1 MTPAL
6 RESATKARGVHL
18 SSLSTKTM
26 EPSAL
31 LKTASPR
38 AVEEMPKKDC
48 SSQIN
53 CSVFRFP
60 TPEPRVNN
68 HLVNLKPF
76 GSLQPSNQYQTTL
89 LMSSPSSLKTYDNNS
104 VQRKLGEPYC
114 SGLKN
119 GTGPQFRRI
128 GHSQSEELIDK
139 GPKSDVPTRCH
150 RVIEVKRALVSNAT
164 KVNSG
169 DKTQPRNCK
178 WCPSNGFLSK
188 TSNAKIQRN
197 ILHCPQKKVWP
208 GHPDSIMSSLATRKE
223 KEVNARL
230 VQCVKKQKVLLSQ
243 AQRTQKHLQMLL
255 AKHVVKHCGQQ
266 LRCCVKHQLQKL
278 KASGEPSGAWDLSFP
293 GCTEVNSAASL
304 STVENGSW
312 RDPKTG
318 FARSAASKFQRFVLS
333 AAGLLSHVE
342 ENLDSE
348 ATGSSSDEEWN
359 EKPVNKN
366 AAANCSSE
374 WRWLVDRARI
384 GSRWAWLQAQISEL
398 ECKIQQLTGIHRQIR
413 ANKGMVILEECKLP
427 KHNSM
432 KQIQLTDQAALLSP
446 MRNSQIP
453 MERPESLLEQDFELS
468 PSSPTLLL
476 QNIERQSAQLT
487 EIISSL
493 IAPFSQSPTS
503 SPLSSKSYRHKHLT
517 NGISCSFSE
526 NVGQR
531 PPSSSWL
538 RSEKQVKK
546 RGKDRT
552 RTKSPSTITTCTS
565 ARTRPLQSFHKRK
578 LYRLNPSP
586 ACCLSQQAL
595 PSKDVLNHL
604 SVHMPCMM
612 PTSTWSA
619 CDHTAKPGLS
629 SHRVH
634 ELDASF
640 HPVLS
645 LPTDVPLHL
654 YFETMVKG
662 NEMKRDSSETAFL
675 EREVHFTHHT
685 TPEEWRNGHSPICKS
700 QTKSETTAQL
710 LEEGKKQHLSETSPG
725 TGEKNRFEEF
735 TLQNADPGALHHF
748 TAVSDVQV
756 LSRSIPTT
764 PQSAR
769 RRIRSESSYDI
780 DNIVIPMSLVAPAKL
795 EKLQYK
801 EILTP
806 SWRIVDL
813 QPSEPLEKP
822 SLGEEEREDLS
833 DEVFSLRHKH
843 YEEKEQTRWSLWEQ
857 SKWQKR
863 INRSLG
869 KNPDGQESQVS
880 VLKEN
885 SNICTVPC
893 CAAETT
899 PDQPSEVHNYLCVDV
914 SPILDENQEAKSGWW
929 ERRVFPLKNEEIA
942 ALLCQDET
950 ADQPER
956 SAMTLHGDDLCAQV
970 ASGSTCQES
979 NSREDWKVTS
989 LMVQD
994 SVV

>member
-18 SSLSTKTM
+18 PSLSTKTM
-26 EPSAL
+26 DPSAL
-31 LKTASPR
+31 LKIESPR
-38 AVEEMPKKDC
+38 AVEEAPKRDS

-53 CSVFRFP
+53 HSGCRFP
-60 TPEPRVNN
+60 TPEPRVSQSI
-68 HLVNLKPF
+68 NLKPF
-76 GSLQPSNQYQTTL
+76 GSLQPSNQYQTIL
-89 LMSSPSSLKTYDNNS
+89 LTGSPSSLKTHDNNS
-104 VQRKLGEPYC
+104 MQRKLGEPYC
-114 SGLKN
+114 SRLKT
-119 GTGPQFRRI
+119 GTSSQSGRI
-128 GHSQSEELIDK
+128 CHSRSEELIDK
-139 GPKSDVPTRCH
+139 GPKSDVLTRCH
-150 RVIEVKRALVSNAT
+150 RVVEVKRALVSDAP
-164 KVNSG
+164 KASSG
-169 DKTQPRNCK
+169 GETQPLNCK
-178 WCPSNGFLSK
+178 WFPRNGLLSK
-188 TSNAKIQRN
+188 TSSAKIQRN

-208 GHPDSIMSSLATRKE
+208 GHSDLILSSAAARKE
-223 KEVNARL
+223 KEVNTRL
-230 VQCVKKQKVLLSQ
+230 AQCVKKQKVLLFQ

-255 AKHVVKHCGQQ
+255 AKHVAEHCGEQ
-266 LRCCVKHQLQKL
+266 LRCCLKHQLQKV
-278 KASGEPSGAWDLSFP
+278 KAPGAWDCGFP
-293 GCTEVNSAASL
+293 GCTEVNSAAIL
-304 STVENGSW
+304 SAMENDSW
-312 RDPKTG
+312 KDLKTG
-318 FARSAASKFQRFVLS
+318 LARSAASKFQRFVLS

-413 ANKGMVILEECKLP
+413 ANKGMVILKECQLP
-427 KHNSM
+427 KHNLM

-446 MRNSQIP
+446 MGNSQVP
-453 MERPESLLEQDFELS
+453 VEQPESLLDQDFEMS

-476 QNIERQSAQLT
+476 QNIEKQSAQLT

-493 IAPFSQSPTS
+493 IAPFNQSPTS
-503 SPLSSKSYRHKHLT
+503 SPLASKSYRGKHLT

-526 NVGQR
+526 NVNQR

-538 RSEKQVKK
+538 RSEKHVKK
-546 RGKDRT
+546 RGRDKT
-552 RTKSPSTITTCTS
+552 RMKSPSTITMCTS

-578 LYRLNPSP
+578 LYRLSPSP
-586 ACCLSQQAL
+586 VCYLSQQAL

-604 SVHMPCMM
+604 SVPMPC
-612 PTSTWSA
+612 TSSASTWNA
-619 CDHTAKPGLS
+619 GNHTAKSELS

-645 LPTDVPLHL
+645 LPSDVPLHL
-654 YFETMVKG
+654 YFETLVKG
-662 NEMKRDSSETAFL
+662 NEIKRDSPESTLL
-675 EREVHFTHHT
+675 ERE
-685 TPEEWRNGHSPICKS
+685 GI
-700 QTKSETTAQL
+700 
-710 LEEGKKQHLSETSPG
+710 
-725 TGEKNRFEEF
+725 GEKNRFEEF

-764 PQSAR
+764 PQSTR

-813 QPSEPLEKP
+813 QPLEPLEKP
-822 SLGEEEREDLS
+822 YFGEDEREDLS
-833 DEVFSLRHKH
+833 DEVFSLRHKN

-857 SKWQKR
+857 SKWQRR
-863 INRSLG
+863 ISRSLG
-869 KNPDGQESQVS
+869 KNVDGQESQVS
-880 VLKEN
+880 LLKED
-885 SNICTVPC
+885 SNIGTVQC
-893 CAAETT
+893 YMAETT
-899 PDQPSEVHNYLCVDV
+899 PDQPSEVHNYLCEDV
-914 SPILDENQEAKSGWW
+914 SPILDENEEAKSGWW

-942 ALLCQDET
+942 ALLCQEET

-956 SAMTLHGDDLCAQV
+956 STVIFHGDDSCAQV
-970 ASGSTCQES
+970 ACGSPCQES
-979 NSREDWKVTS
+979 NSREDWKATS
-989 LMVQD
+989 LMAQD
-994 SVV
+994 SVI